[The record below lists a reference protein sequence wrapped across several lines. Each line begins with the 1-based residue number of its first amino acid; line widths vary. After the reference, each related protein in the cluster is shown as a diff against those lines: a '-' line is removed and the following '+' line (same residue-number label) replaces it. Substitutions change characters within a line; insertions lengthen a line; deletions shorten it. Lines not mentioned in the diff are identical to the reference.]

1 VAFARGGRDF
11 ARSITAFVEFL
22 VGGLIVWVPL
32 AIAGFFVYRTLRWRA
47 TWA

>member
-1 VAFARGGRDF
+1 
-11 ARSITAFVEFL
+11 L